1 MINPRWVEMGFA
13 IRWALI
19 FVLAILA
26 LQPASGADGPTLY
39 YSKSFPGSKPPY
51 IQITLNQSG
60 DVEYREDPKEDDPI
74 KFQLQDSETQEV
86 FGLVEKAGSL
96 KRPLEAKAKVAF
108 MGTKTL
114 RYENGGEKSEVQFNY
129 TQDPA
134 GQSLAD
140 WFERISET
148 AQRRIDLERTA
159 KYDKLGVVDSLLQ
172 LQISLDRKRLVAPE
186 QFLPLLDKLANNES
200 YMHTARSRA
209 AEVAAAIRAPK
220 P

>member
-1 MINPRWVEMGFA
+1 MKPV
-13 IRWALI
+13 LI
-19 FVLAILA
+19 FILA
-26 LQPASGADGPTLY
+26 GLVLKPAVIAADGPRLF
-39 YSKSFPGSKPPY
+39 YSKSFPGSKPAY
-51 IQITLNQSG
+51 VQITLTQSG

-74 KFQLQDSETQEV
+74 KFRLQDSQTHEI
-86 FGLVEKAGSL
+86 FGLVDKAGSL
-96 KRPLEAKAKVAF
+96 KRPLEAKVKVAF

-114 RYENGGEKSEVQFNY
+114 RYENDSEKNEVQFNY

-140 WFERISET
+140 WFERMSET
-148 AQRRIDLERTA
+148 AQRRIDLERTT

-172 LQISLDRKRLVAPE
+172 LQISFDRMRLVATE

-200 YMHTARSRA
+200 YMHTARARA
-209 AEVAAAIRAPK
+209 AEVAAMIRAPK

>member
-1 MINPRWVEMGFA
+1 MK
-13 IRWALI
+13 WALI
-19 FVLAILA
+19 FLLATLA
-26 LQPASGADGPTLY
+26 LEPAAIGADAPSLF

-51 IQITLNQSG
+51 VQITLNQTG

-74 KFQLQDSETQEV
+74 KFRLQDSETQEI
-86 FGLVEKAGSL
+86 FGLVDKAGSL
-96 KRPLEAKAKVAF
+96 KKPLEAKVKVAF
-108 MGTKTL
+108 MGTKTF
-114 RYENGGEKSEVQFNY
+114 RYESGSEKNEVQFNY

-148 AQRRIDLERTA
+148 AQRRIDLERVA

-172 LQISLDRKRLVAPE
+172 LQITFDRKRLVAPE

-200 YMHTARSRA
+200 YMHTARTRA
-209 AEVAAAIRAPK
+209 AEVAALIRAPK

>member
-1 MINPRWVEMGFA
+1 MKWG
-13 IRWALI
+13 LI
-19 FVLAILA
+19 VVLASLA
-26 LQPASGADGPTLY
+26 LKPAVIAADGPTLF

-51 IQITLNQSG
+51 VQIALAQKG

-74 KFQLQDSETQEV
+74 KFHLQDSETQEI

-96 KRPLEAKAKVAF
+96 KRPLEAKVKVAF
-108 MGTKTL
+108 MGTKTF
-114 RYENGGEKSEVQFNY
+114 RYQSGGEKNEVQFNY

-140 WFERISET
+140 WFERMSET
-148 AQRRIDLERTA
+148 AQRRIDLERAA

-172 LQISLDRKRLVAPE
+172 LQISLDRKRLLDAE

-200 YMHTARSRA
+200 YMHTARARA

>member
-1 MINPRWVEMGFA
+1 MK
-13 IRWALI
+13 WALI
-19 FVLAILA
+19 FLFASLVLGPAAI
-26 LQPASGADGPTLY
+26 GADAPSLF

-51 IQITLNQSG
+51 VQITLNQSG

-74 KFQLQDSETQEV
+74 KFRLQDSETQEI
-86 FGLVEKAGSL
+86 FGFVDKAGSL
-96 KRPLEAKAKVAF
+96 KKPLEAKVKVAF
-108 MGTKTL
+108 MGTKTF
-114 RYENGGEKSEVQFNY
+114 RYENGGEKNEVQFNY

-148 AQRRIDLERTA
+148 AQRRIDLERVA

-172 LQISLDRKRLVAPE
+172 LQITFDRKRLVAAE

-200 YMHTARSRA
+200 YMHTARARA
-209 AEVAAAIRAPK
+209 AEVAALIRAPK
-220 P
+220 Q

>member
-1 MINPRWVEMGFA
+1 MKWG
-13 IRWALI
+13 LI
-19 FVLAILA
+19 VVLASLA
-26 LQPASGADGPTLY
+26 LKPAVIAADGPTLF

-51 IQITLNQSG
+51 VQIALAQNG

-74 KFQLQDSETQEV
+74 KFHLQDSETQEI

-96 KRPLEAKAKVAF
+96 KRPLEAKVKVAF
-108 MGTKTL
+108 MGTKTF
-114 RYENGGEKSEVQFNY
+114 RYQSGGEKNEVQFNY

-140 WFERISET
+140 WFERMSET
-148 AQRRIDLERTA
+148 AQRRIDLERAA

-172 LQISLDRKRLVAPE
+172 LQISLDRKRLLDAE

-200 YMHTARSRA
+200 YMHTARARA
-209 AEVAAAIRAPK
+209 AEVAAAIRAPT

>member
-1 MINPRWVEMGFA
+1 MGFVM
-13 IRWALI
+13 RCALI
-19 FVLAILA
+19 FVLASLA
-26 LQPASGADGPTLY
+26 LQPAANSADGPTLF

-51 IQITLNQSG
+51 IQVTVTQSG

-74 KFQLQDSETQEV
+74 KFHLQDSETQEI
-86 FGLVEKAGSL
+86 FGVVEKAGSL

-108 MGTKTL
+108 MGTKTF
-114 RYENGGEKSEVQFNY
+114 RYENGTEKSEVQFNY
-129 TQDPA
+129 TQDPS

-148 AQRRIDLERTA
+148 AQRRIDLERAA

-186 QFLPLLDKLANNES
+186 QFLALLDKLANNES
-200 YMHTARSRA
+200 YMHTARARA

>member
-1 MINPRWVEMGFA
+1 MK
-13 IRWALI
+13 WALI
-19 FVLAILA
+19 FLLATLA
-26 LQPASGADGPTLY
+26 LEPAAIGADAPSLF

-51 IQITLNQSG
+51 VQITLNQTG

-74 KFQLQDSETQEV
+74 KFRLQDSETQEI

-96 KRPLEAKAKVAF
+96 KKPLEAKVKVAF
-108 MGTKTL
+108 MGTKTF
-114 RYENGGEKSEVQFNY
+114 RYESGSERNEVQFNY

-148 AQRRIDLERTA
+148 AQRRIDLERVA

-172 LQISLDRKRLVAPE
+172 LQITFDRKRLVAPE

-200 YMHTARSRA
+200 YMHTARTRA
-209 AEVAAAIRAPK
+209 AEVAALIRAPK

>member
-1 MINPRWVEMGFA
+1 MK
-13 IRWALI
+13 WALI
-19 FVLAILA
+19 FLLATLA
-26 LQPASGADGPTLY
+26 LEPAAIGADAPSLF

-51 IQITLNQSG
+51 VQITLNQTG

-74 KFQLQDSETQEV
+74 KFRLQDSETQEI

-96 KRPLEAKAKVAF
+96 KRPLEAKVKVAF
-108 MGTKTL
+108 MGTKTF
-114 RYENGGEKSEVQFNY
+114 RYESGSEKNEVQFNY

-148 AQRRIDLERTA
+148 AQRRIDLERVA

-172 LQISLDRKRLVAPE
+172 LQITFDRKRLVAPE

-200 YMHTARSRA
+200 YMHTARTRA
-209 AEVAAAIRAPK
+209 AEVAALIRAPK

>member
-1 MINPRWVEMGFA
+1 MKFRMTWAFIFA
-13 IRWALI
+13 
-19 FVLAILA
+19 LASLA
-26 LQPASGADGPTLY
+26 LEPAASGADGSTLF

-51 IQITLNQSG
+51 VQITLAQSG
-60 DVEYREDPKEDDPI
+60 EVEYREDPKEDDPI
-74 KFQLQDSETQEV
+74 KFRLQDSETQEI

-108 MGTKTL
+108 MGTKTF
-114 RYENGGEKSEVQFNY
+114 RYENGGEKNEVQFNY

-148 AQRRIDLERTA
+148 AQRRIDLERAA

-172 LQISLDRKRLVAPE
+172 LQISMDRKRLVAAE

-200 YMHTARSRA
+200 YMHTARARA